1 MLVKDLTTDQLKI
14 LIQETIK
21 ETPLELV
28 RKQVSLTPDEIL
40 NLAKEVYNGLSTED
54 IAEIESITLSR
65 FTI

>member
-28 RKQVSLTPDEIL
+28 KKQVSLTPDEIL